1 MRRGDGPYALVT
13 RSPEETREL
22 GRSLGGFL
30 LAGCFVALTG
40 DLGSGKTVLVQGIA
54 EGLGCAGEV
63 SSPSFVI
70 VNEYRGR
77 VPVYHIDLYRVADS
91 RALHDLGYREYFYGD
106 GVTLVEW
113 ADRAPDLLPPD
124 RLDVSLELA
133 GAEER
138 RITLLARGVL
148 HSAALHAAITRGRR
162 AEGTEGRA
170 DTHD

>member
-1 MRRGDGPYALVT
+1 MQRDGGPHVLVT

-22 GRSLGGFL
+22 GSALGGSL

-54 EGLGCAGEV
+54 DGLGCAGEV

-77 VPVYHIDLYRVADS
+77 VPIYHIDLYRVTDS
-91 RALHDLGYREYFYGD
+91 RSLHDLGYREYFYGD

-113 ADRAPDLLPPD
+113 ADRVPDLLPPD
-124 RLDVSLELA
+124 RLDVSIELT

-138 RITLLARGVL
+138 RITMLSRGAL
-148 HSAALHAAITRGRR
+148 HSEALRAVVSRGRR
-162 AEGTEGRA
+162 AGGV
-170 DTHD
+170 